1 MNFSKTIGSSAL
13 LLASCASL
21 PLAAQQTEDAS
32 SARCDIRTF
41 GAIAGDGLPDTAAI
55 QAAVAACEGVGGTV
69 VIPQGEWST
78 GTVRLGSNMT
88 LLLEQEA
95 VLALH
100 PDIDL
105 FPEMPV
111 SRDNGSAMV
120 RAALLADG
128 VEALRIE
135 GAGRIEGNGEAFWDD
150 SFYESGLRR
159 PTLPR
164 PGPVIELA
172 NCSDTHVSGISMTNM
187 PAYAIRYHRC
197 DGVSATGITIRNDP
211 RSPNTDGIQLRDTSN
226 AVIRGV
232 DIRTGDDAIVLKSG
246 DRIVD
251 NILVEN
257 SYLESD
263 DAALKFGTG
272 SREGVTNSVF
282 RNIEIRNSRYGIALF
297 MIDGG
302 THANNLFENIV
313 ISTGG
318 RNSRQFPIFLD
329 IDRREADRS
338 LGRIVDTT
346 FRNLAIETSGAS
358 LIAGNPDAP
367 IEGLIL
373 RNIVLTIRDP
383 FDVTVRSA
391 KPRGNINIEGQSG
404 SVDYSTANAHFAFGH
419 IDGLSLGA
427 INIAVGDDG
436 GHDDG
441 GRQDFFLQDV
451 TLTLQN

>member
-1 MNFSKTIGSSAL
+1 MILCRTIGAAL
-13 LLASCASL
+13 FALANCASL
-21 PLAAQQTEDAS
+21 PLAAQQLENAS
-32 SARCDIRTF
+32 VMRCDIREF
-41 GAIAGDGLPDTAAI
+41 GAVSGDGLPDTAAI
-55 QAAVAACEGVGGTV
+55 QTAVAECEDDGGTV
-69 VIPQGEWST
+69 VVPQGDWST

-88 LLLEQEA
+88 FLLEEGA
-95 VLALH
+95 ILSLH
-100 PDIDL
+100 PDITL
-105 FPEMPV
+105 FPETSV
-111 SRDNGSAMV
+111 QRDNGFATV

-135 GAGRIEGNGEAFWDD
+135 GAGRIEGNGEAFWDEN
-150 SFYESGLRR
+150 FYESGLRR

-172 NCSDTHVSGISMTNM
+172 NCRDTHISGITMTNM

-197 DGVSATGITIRNDP
+197 DGVSAEGITIRNDP

-226 AVIRGV
+226 AVISEV

-246 DRIVD
+246 DRAVD

-272 SREGVTNSVF
+272 SRVGVTNSVF

-297 MIDGG
+297 MLDGG

-318 RNSRQFPIFLD
+318 RNPRQFPIFLD

-367 IEGLIL
+367 IEALIL
-373 RNIVLTIRDP
+373 QNIALSIRDP
-383 FDVTVRSA
+383 FDVTARSA
-391 KPRGNINIEGQSG
+391 KPRGNITIEEQSG
-404 SVDYSTANAHFAFGH
+404 SVDYSTANAHFALGH
-419 IDGLSLGA
+419 IDGLRLGA
-427 INIAVGDDG
+427 ISISVEDDDG
-436 GHDDG
+436 HDEG
-441 GRQDFFLQDV
+441 GRQDLFLQDV